1 MTIYDIAKE
10 LKVSV
15 ATVSKVI
22 NNYPD
27 VSAKTRKRIQ
37 DFLNEINFQP
47 NSHAQTLST
56 KKSWMIGVVYYEDT
70 GVGMR
75 HPYFS
80 AVIDSF
86 KKSVES
92 VGYSI
97 HFGSKNSRLM
107 NDNFL
112 DYFRYRKVDGIV
124 VMCTGTHDQKTM
136 QMVES
141 EIPTIIVDMHIKGA
155 TTVTSNNELGCQLA
169 VEYFVK
175 NGHTKIAHIAGSN
188 HENWISNTREQGFI
202 DAMHAQNIEIPS
214 EYIQYGEDFA
224 FDSGYA
230 AMKRLIT
237 LENRPTA
244 VFVASDLMAAA
255 AIEAIVDSGLE
266 VPDDISIIGF
276 DDIELAQFLKPKLT
290 TIRQNT
296 EMIGKEAA
304 RLLVEHIEHKKK
316 KTTECIIPVEFVE
329 RQSCK
334 KNKKRVY
341 KMESL

>member
-1 MTIYDIAKE
+1 MTIYDIAKK
-10 LKVSV
+10 LNVSV

-22 NNYPD
+22 NHYPD
-27 VSAKTRKRIQ
+27 VSVKTRKKIQ

-80 AVIDSF
+80 AVIDAF

-112 DYFRYRKVDGIV
+112 DYFRYRQVDGIV
-124 VMCTGTHDQKTM
+124 VMCTGTEDQKTTEM
-136 QMVES
+136 IES
-141 EIPTIIVDMHIKGA
+141 EIPTLIVDMQVDGA
-155 TTVTSNNELGCQLA
+155 TTVTSNNELGCQMA
-169 VEYFVK
+169 IEYLVQ
-175 NGHTKIAHIAGSN
+175 NGHTKIAHIAGSQN
-188 HENWISNTREQGFI
+188 ENWISNTREQGYI
-202 DAMHAQNIEIPS
+202 KAMKDQQLTIEDG
-214 EYIQYGEDFA
+214 YIQYGLDFA
-224 FDSGYA
+224 FESGYK
-230 AMKRLIT
+230 AMKQLIA
-237 LENRPTA
+237 LPNRPTA

-255 AIEAIVDSGLE
+255 AIEAIVDSGMD
-266 VPDDISIIGF
+266 VPNDISVIGF

-296 EMIGKEAA
+296 EMIGQEAA
-304 RLLVEHIEHKKK
+304 SLLVEQIEKKK
-316 KTTECIIPVEFVE
+316 KTKVKRIIPVEFIE

-334 KNKKRVY
+334 KIEKK
-341 KMESL
+341 

>member
-37 DFLNEINFQP
+37 DFLNKNNFQP

-80 AVIDSF
+80 AVIDAF
-86 KKSVES
+86 KKNVEA

-124 VMCTGTHDQKTM
+124 VMCTGTHDQKTV

-141 EIPTIIVDMHIKGA
+141 EIPTLIVDMYIDGA
-155 TTVTSNNELGCQLA
+155 TTVTSDNTNGCKLA
-169 VEYFVK
+169 IDYLVK
-175 NGHTKIAHIAGSN
+175 NGHTQIAHIAGSE
-188 HENWISNTREQGFI
+188 HENWISNIRESGYKK
-202 DAMHAQNIEIPS
+202 AMKEHNLKIETG
-214 EYIQYGEDFA
+214 YIQYGEDFA
-224 FDSGYA
+224 FKSGYS
-230 AMKRLIT
+230 AMERL
-237 LENRPTA
+237 LVLKQRPTA

-255 AIEAIVDSGLE
+255 AIEAIVDKGLK
-266 VPDDISIIGF
+266 VPEDISVIGF

-296 EMIGKEAA
+296 EKIGEAA
-304 RLLVEHIEHKKK
+304 AQLLVDQIEKNKKNIK
-316 KTTECIIPVEFVE
+316 CIIPVELIE
-329 RQSCK
+329 RNSCK
-334 KNKKRVY
+334 KNKKKVY
-341 KMESL
+341 KK